1 MDLTHNICTTTFTD
15 TGTDP
20 IPEEPSPLQDEFFEL
35 QRKYSQLQT
44 EYQRV
49 LDHNRELKDEIQ
61 KKKFTFS
68 NLDNAKISALTGLC
82 SVAVFMWV
90 LSLVSLC
97 IKRIRNVSPGD
108 QLLLVLMKLKLNLTN
123 RDLAL
128 RFNICPTQVSKIL
141 GQCLPIFA
149 KKLKFLI
156 QWPDK
161 NTILKNLPN
170 AFKRNYKKCRVV
182 IDCAEIFLQ
191 RPSNLDARAKT
202 WSNYKHHN
210 TLKFLI
216 GITPYGS
223 VSFLSECWG
232 GRVSDKEITEKS
244 GFYNK
249 LEYGDL
255 VLADRGFL
263 TEEELAVHGA
273 SLAIPPFTRGK
284 KQLSQRE
291 IECSRRLSRARIH
304 VEGQ

>member
-1 MDLTHNICTTTFTD
+1 MKRTCIEDKTKTWEPAEHDRVCSKHFITGRPVDDDDHPDYVPSIFIFSPVRESTPNKVSRYHRVKQRREVLQTLDEEIQQEQNRNDVANILMDLTHNICTTTFTD

-97 IKRIRNVSPGD
+97 IKRIGNVSPGD
-108 QLLLVLMKLKLNLTN
+108 QLLLVLMKLRLNLTN

-141 GQCLPIFA
+141 GQCLPRN
-149 KKLKFLI
+149 LNFLYSGQIKI
-156 QWPDK
+156 Q
-161 NTILKNLPN
+161 
-170 AFKRNYKKCRVV
+170 Y
-182 IDCAEIFLQ
+182 
-191 RPSNLDARAKT
+191 
-202 WSNYKHHN
+202 
-210 TLKFLI
+210 
-216 GITPYGS
+216 
-223 VSFLSECWG
+223 
-232 GRVSDKEITEKS
+232 
-244 GFYNK
+244 
-249 LEYGDL
+249 
-255 VLADRGFL
+255 
-263 TEEELAVHGA
+263 
-273 SLAIPPFTRGK
+273 
-284 KQLSQRE
+284 
-291 IECSRRLSRARIH
+291 
-304 VEGQ
+304 